1 MRMTVRLDDDLWQEL
16 KRQARLER
24 LTLSQVLNRAVQLGL
39 EELLADESKVHR
51 ADSESR

>member
-24 LTLSQVLNRAVQLGL
+24 ITLSQVLNRAVQLGL
-39 EELLADESKVHR
+39 EELLAAESKEHH
-51 ADSESR
+51 ADGDVR